1 MHCNIISTIPLIFHC
16 FCRLQ
21 KGINEFKQ
29 MHEVSVEREKKI
41 VEQQTELKKYA
52 CFKLYNEIYV
62 LLLQCMLVLILW
74 L

>member
-1 MHCNIISTIPLIFHC
+1 
-16 FCRLQ
+16 
-21 KGINEFKQ
+21 

-52 CFKLYNEIYV
+52 CFKLYNEIYM
-62 LLLQCMLVLILW
+62 LLLQCALVLILW